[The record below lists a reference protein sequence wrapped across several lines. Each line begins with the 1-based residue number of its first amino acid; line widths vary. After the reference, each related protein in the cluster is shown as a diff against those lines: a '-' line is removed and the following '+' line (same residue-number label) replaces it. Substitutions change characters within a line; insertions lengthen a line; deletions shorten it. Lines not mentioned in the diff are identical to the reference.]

1 MYDLVIRGGTVVS
14 PDGVRALDIAVRGER
29 ITAIGECLRGTES
42 IDASGKLIFPGVI
55 DPHVHFALSVGNT
68 VSSDDFYT
76 GTAAA
81 AAGGVTTVIDFTT
94 GAEGRT
100 IPEDIKA
107 RLEDAKPSIIDYSF
121 HGEVIGWRPER
132 AEEISRAMAMGVN
145 SFKFFTAYGAS
156 GRMSGTGALL
166 HAFRIIAEKDGIALV
181 HAEDESMIEFLSSVL
196 PAGAAEKMETTA
208 LVRPDLCEASAVN
221 SVGLLA
227 AETGV
232 RCHIVHLSSA
242 MGVKEAARARNRGA
256 LLTAETCPQYLLL
269 TSQAYRGP
277 SGHLFSAA
285 PSLRT
290 AEDNNALWKAL
301 GDGTV
306 DFAATDHCPF
316 TSAQKE
322 WKGRF
327 DALPGG
333 LPGVETLLPLLYS
346 EGVHKGKL
354 SLQGLVR
361 ITSERAAKLYGLYPR
376 KGCILPG
383 SDADLV
389 IFDPDETWIVRA
401 GALRM
406 NVDYSPYENLQVR
419 GKVWKT
425 LSRGE
430 IIFSEDRVLGRRG
443 RGVFLARS
451 LLSKIGF

>member
-94 GAEGRT
+94 GEEGRT

-107 RLEDAKPSIIDYSF
+107 RLEDAQPSIIDYSF
-121 HGEVIGWRPER
+121 HSEVIGWRPER

-156 GRMSGTGALL
+156 GRMSSAGALL
-166 HAFRIIAEKDGIALV
+166 HGFRVIAEKGGIALV
-181 HAEDESMIEFLSSVL
+181 HAEDESMIEFLSSAL
-196 PAGAAEKMETTA
+196 QADEREKMETAA
-208 LVRPDLCEASAVN
+208 LVRPDLCEAAAVN
-221 SVGLLA
+221 AVGLLA

-242 MGVKEAARARNRGA
+242 RGLKEAGRARSRGA

-269 TSQAYRGP
+269 TSEAYGGQ

-290 AEDNNALWKAL
+290 AEDNDALWKAV

-346 EGVHKGKL
+346 EGVLNGKL
-354 SLQGLVR
+354 SLPGLVR

-383 SDADLV
+383 SDADLA
-389 IFDPDETWIVRA
+389 IFDPDEIWNVRA

-430 IIFSEDRVLGRRG
+430 IIFSEDRVLGKRG
-443 RGVFLARS
+443 RGIFLVR
-451 LLSKIGF
+451 

>member
-1 MYDLVIRGGTVVS
+1 M
-14 PDGVRALDIAVRGER
+14 
-29 ITAIGECLRGTES
+29 
-42 IDASGKLIFPGVI
+42 
-55 DPHVHFALSVGNT
+55 
-68 VSSDDFYT
+68 SS
-76 GTAAA
+76 A
-81 AAGGVTTVIDFTT
+81 
-94 GAEGRT
+94 
-100 IPEDIKA
+100 
-107 RLEDAKPSIIDYSF
+107 
-121 HGEVIGWRPER
+121 
-132 AEEISRAMAMGVN
+132 
-145 SFKFFTAYGAS
+145 
-156 GRMSGTGALL
+156 GALL
-166 HAFRIIAEKDGIALV
+166 HGFRVIAEKWGIALV
-181 HAEDESMIEFLSSVL
+181 HAEDESMIEFLSSAL
-196 PAGAAEKMETTA
+196 QADEREKMETAA
-208 LVRPDLCEASAVN
+208 LVRPDLCEAAAVN
-221 SVGLLA
+221 AVGLLA

-242 MGVKEAARARNRGA
+242 RGLKEAGRARSRGA

-269 TSQAYRGP
+269 TSEAYGGQ

-290 AEDNNALWKAL
+290 AEDNDALWKAV

-346 EGVHKGKL
+346 EGVLNGKL
-354 SLQGLVR
+354 SLPGLVR

-383 SDADLV
+383 SDADLA
-389 IFDPDETWIVRA
+389 IFDPDEIWNVRA

-430 IIFSEDRVLGRRG
+430 IIFSEDRVLGKRG
-443 RGVFLARS
+443 RGIFLVR
-451 LLSKIGF
+451 